1 MVFQRYRPVLAVPGV
16 RALVPLMFATRIPH
30 SAASYVLTLHVVLTL
45 HQGYGAAGLVGAL
58 VTVGMGLGAP
68 LMGRVID
75 RFGMRRMLIITIL
88 GEGTFW
94 LTSWLMPY
102 PVLVAAAVAGGLL
115 TLPVMSIGRQ
125 AMAAAVPAEH
135 RRTALSVDSMGIEL
149 SFMVGPALAVLIST
163 RFSTTAALI
172 ALGGLVIVGGIA
184 LYVVNPPMRERLD
197 DAAEAGDS
205 RTAIRPPRRTWLTAP
220 LLAVLVTAGGAVF
233 VLAGTEVAAVAAL
246 RDTGQLGWTG
256 PVVILMCVASL
267 LGGLVYGALRRTPRP
282 LILMI
287 LLAALL
293 LPAALVGGQWWV
305 LALVLAPSNFM
316 CAPTLSA
323 TADAVSG
330 LTPAAVSG
338 EGMGLYSAALTFG
351 GALGAPLIGAAID
364 RAGPTGGFATA
375 AIGGL
380 VIAGL
385 AWPLGRRRLG
395 ADRQP
400 PSPLERPVDAVPEP
414 ERPRS

>member
-1 MVFQRYRPVLAVPGV
+1 VPGI
-16 RALVPLMFATRIPH
+16 RTLIPLMFAVRIPF
-30 SAASYVLTLHVVLTL
+30 SGASYVLTLHVVLTL
-45 HQGYGAAGLVGAL
+45 HQGYGAAGVVGAL
-58 VTVGMGLGAP
+58 ATVGMGLGAP

-75 RFGMRRMLIITIL
+75 RFGLRRMLIITIL
-88 GEGTFW
+88 GEGAFW

-102 PVLVAAAVAGGLL
+102 PLLAVAAVVGGLL

-135 RRTALSVDSMGIEL
+135 RRTALSVDSMGVEL

-163 RFSTTAALI
+163 RFSTVAALI
-172 ALGGLVIVGGIA
+172 AVGGLVIAGGIA
-184 LYVVNPPMRERLD
+184 LYVVNPAMRESV
-197 DAAEAGDS
+197 DAAEAGDPLV
-205 RTAIRPPRRTWLTAP
+205 AIRPARRTWLTAP

-267 LGGLVYGALRRTPRP
+267 LGGLLYGALRRTPGP
-282 LILMI
+282 LPLMI

-293 LPAALVGGQWWV
+293 LPAVLAGGQWWV

-323 TADAVSG
+323 TADEVSG
-330 LTPAAVSG
+330 LTPAAVRG

-351 GALGAPLIGAAID
+351 GALGAPLIGSAID
-364 RAGPTGGFATA
+364 HAGPAGGFATA
-375 AIGGL
+375 AVGGL
-380 VIAGL
+380 VIAAL
-385 AWPLGRRRLG
+385 AWPLSRRR
-395 ADRQP
+395 A
-400 PSPLERPVDAVPEP
+400 RPDFT
-414 ERPRS
+414 RPATPVSATPTNRV